1 MAHGK
6 TIKLFLIE
14 GDMDGLI
21 QASISGR
28 ICIGYKIPREKISNC
43 KEIKDLNQTGVYFL
57 FGNEEVYV
65 GQAAQRKNGLGLSQR
80 LIEHDNTKESYWT
93 DAVALTATDD
103 SLNPMMIWYL
113 ENWFYERAKTVG
125 TYKLHNANTPNPG
138 KVTMAEEAALQDYVE
153 DALMLVK
160 ALGYRTFEKDNK
172 STAPVPDGVKVT
184 LDSRDAHAN
193 GIYTSDKRII
203 VLKGSTISGATSPSY
218 PASMHKKRKD
228 LLSDGTIVENK
239 FVKNSKPEAVSTAAS
254 IVLGRSANGWTL
266 WRMSDGEVIDKLRK
280 QSVNLT

>member
-28 ICIGYKIPREKISNC
+28 ICIGYNIPREKISNC
-43 KEIKDLNQTGVYFL
+43 KDIKDLNQTGVYFL
-57 FGNEEVYV
+57 FGDEEVYV
-65 GQAAQRKNGLGLSQR
+65 GQAAQRQNGLGLSQR

-113 ENWFYERAKTVG
+113 ENWFYKRAKAVG
-125 TYKLHNANTPNPG
+125 TYKLQNANTPNPG

-160 ALGYRTFEKDNK
+160 ALGYKAFEKEKNSK
-172 STAPVPDGVKVT
+172 ISVPEGMKVT

-203 VLKGSTISGATSPSY
+203 VLKGSTISVATSPSY
-218 PASMHKKRKD
+218 PANMQKKRSFIRWNNCGK
-228 LLSDGTIVENK
+228 
-239 FVKNSKPEAVSTAAS
+239 
-254 IVLGRSANGWTL
+254 
-266 WRMSDGEVIDKLRK
+266 
-280 QSVNLT
+280 